1 LIAAVERPLIQWG
14 GRGMGLLV
22 PLRGR
27 LCRMK
32 VRRMAVSRPFG
43 EPGALHALS
52 NARSSASY
60 ARRRILGDFRKTHP
74 LHRVPLKLAQH
85 PTEQLLKR
93 TERNADGG
101 RSRPAVKV
109 LDERFDVFAPDRVDS
124 GRYPATEVRELFSR
138 LRVGLDGSWC
148 APAARSDRCQVRNQG
163 PVWVLRLNAEQPL
176 PQRRPL
182 MTPRGS
188 ATPLRSVAIRSTSS
202 SGARAICDWGP
213 SGRADTGR
221 PCTRG

>member
-60 ARRRILGDFRKTHP
+60 ARRRILGDVRKTHP

-85 PTEQLLKR
+85 PTDQLLKR

-148 APAARSDRCQVRNQG
+148 APAARSDRCQVRNRG
-163 PVWVLRLNAEQPL
+163 PVWVQT
-176 PQRRPL
+176 QRRTAASTEKAAYDSEGFGHAAPL
-182 MTPRGS
+182 GRDPVDLVLRCSGDM
-188 ATPLRSVAIRSTSS
+188 PLGTQRSS
-202 SGARAICDWGP
+202 
-213 SGRADTGR
+213 
-221 PCTRG
+221 